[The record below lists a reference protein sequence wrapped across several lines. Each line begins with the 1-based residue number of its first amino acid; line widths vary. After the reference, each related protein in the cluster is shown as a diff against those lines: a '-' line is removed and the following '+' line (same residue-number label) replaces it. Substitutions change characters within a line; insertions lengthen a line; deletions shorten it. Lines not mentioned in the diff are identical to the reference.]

1 MIPEEVGETK
11 DTLVGYADNYMKVEF
26 EGSEDLIGE
35 IVKVKINKVIIQL
48 TLVVQLESLIML
60 LIKLKKAYYYK
71 FLKL

>member
-26 EGSEDLIGE
+26 EGSEDLIGGLLKLKL
-35 IVKVKINKVIIQL
+35 IKLIIQL

-60 LIKLKKAYYYK
+60 LIKLERRRIIIN
-71 FLKL
+71 F